1 MILKKKD
8 YSLIWQGAD
17 RFPLERL
24 DKCAV
29 MIQRGKSVN
38 YGNAHTQV
46 IKSGQARGYMDFD
59 FSQRYY
65 VDDSFVVDERNLQ
78 KGDLLINSTG
88 VGTAGRVTLFD
99 IDGDY
104 VVDSHITI
112 VRLNKEKVLPK
123 YALYALATIG
133 FKTIESMANGQ
144 SGQIELSLPTIG
156 EIKIPVP
163 PINTIQNEIVS
174 KIEKIEIRELDY
186 RKQIEALRLQI
197 KHLFSALGTQ
207 PTERI
212 RLSDPKKFD
221 ISIGKRVLK
230 SELVPNGRVPVY
242 SANVFQPF
250 GRLDNELITD
260 FSKPSIIWGIDG
272 DWMVNFVPENI
283 PFYPTDHCGVL
294 RVLTEEIV
302 PRYLAE
308 ALNSEG
314 IEAGFS
320 RNYRASIE
328 RIKNIS
334 VSIPSVSEQ
343 KKTIDQIEPLEKAI
357 REIEVALVDIEYQ
370 KEHELLKYL

>member
-1 MILKKKD
+1 M
-8 YSLIWQGAD
+8 
-17 RFPLERL
+17 
-24 DKCAV
+24 
-29 MIQRGKSVN
+29 
-38 YGNAHTQV
+38 
-46 IKSGQARGYMDFD
+46 
-59 FSQRYY
+59 
-65 VDDSFVVDERNLQ
+65 
-78 KGDLLINSTG
+78 
-88 VGTAGRVTLFD
+88 
-99 IDGDY
+99 
-104 VVDSHITI
+104 
-112 VRLNKEKVLPK
+112 
-123 YALYALATIG
+123 
-133 FKTIESMANGQ
+133 
-144 SGQIELSLPTIG
+144 PTIG

-163 PINTIQNEIVS
+163 PDTTIQNKIVS
-174 KIEKIEIRELDY
+174 EIEKIEIHELDY

-207 PTERI
+207 PAERI
-212 RLSDPKKFD
+212 RLSDPTKFD

-250 GRLDNELITD
+250 GHLDNELITD

-283 PFYPTDHCGVL
+283 SFYPTDHCGVL

-314 IEAGFS
+314 IEARFS

-334 VSIPSVSEQ
+334 VSIPSVIEQ
-343 KKTIDQIEPLEKAI
+343 KKIIDQIEPLEKAI